1 MTMNAQL
8 ASKEQL
14 PLDFSDEFGLDR
26 SSDRHGSDARME
38 EGGDEGRD
46 EDGRPEPATR
56 EVKRRRQRRACG
68 RENYARLGA
77 ASLAAKIQL
86 VMAPSEYAHPELE
99 VGVRV
104 VGEREVRRTGLGTA
118 RLRTYATVTDARETA
133 VEWAEAMDI
142 WADGRPV
149 REQAFLWGLTEWHQ
163 EQWVTARRLFA
174 AAGEPKWSRAAL
186 RAWDAST
193 LRTFPHEI
201 EFPSRAYE
209 TFAKYGEAYGRFYFG
224 GAWQDALPRESRAPL
239 WP

>member
-1 MTMNAQL
+1 MNAQL
-8 ASKEQL
+8 AIKEQL

-38 EGGDEGRD
+38 EDGDEGRD

-104 VGEREVRRTGLGTA
+104 VGEREVQRTGLGTA

-174 AAGEPKWSRAAL
+174 AAGEAKWSRAAL
-186 RAWDAST
+186 RAWDASR

-209 TFAKYGEAYGRFYFG
+209 TFAEYGEAYGRFYFG
-224 GAWQDALPRESRAPL
+224 GGWEDALPRESRAPL